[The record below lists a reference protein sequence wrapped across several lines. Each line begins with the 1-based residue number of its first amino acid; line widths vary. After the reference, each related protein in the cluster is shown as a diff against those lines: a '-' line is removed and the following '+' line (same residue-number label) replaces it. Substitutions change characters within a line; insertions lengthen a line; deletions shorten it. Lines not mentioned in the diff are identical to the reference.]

1 MGVEKKR
8 GFVKVA
14 VSKAVVRLRVST
26 RKASAVFLLFPFSSG
41 TWLLELA
48 AYGNVKI
55 KSLYSNIR
63 VDKKRGFVKVAVSRA
78 VVRLRVSSWKA
89 STVVLL
95 FFPSSSSSSSSSFFF
110 CLLGDQKRLAHDKQ
124 CWIYEGYQQRILVYT
139 NRLVSYFTTLNY
151 SRSLLLRYGK
161 IDRAPSRRWKM

>member
-1 MGVEKKR
+1 M
-8 GFVKVA
+8 A
-14 VSKAVVRLRVST
+14 VSKVVVRLRVST
-26 RKASAVFLLFPFSSG
+26 RKASALFLLFPFSSG
-41 TWLLELA
+41 TWFILELA

-63 VDKKRGFVKVAVSRA
+63 VDKKRGFVKMAVSRA

-95 FFPSSSSSSSSSFFF
+95 FFPSSSSSSSSFSF
-110 CLLGDQKRLAHDKQ
+110 LLGDQERMAHDKQ

-161 IDRAPSRRWKM
+161 IDRAPSRRWKL

>member
-1 MGVEKKR
+1 M
-8 GFVKVA
+8 KVV

-26 RKASAVFLLFPFSSG
+26 RKASALFLLFPFSSG
-41 TWLLELA
+41 TWFILELA

-63 VDKKRGFVKVAVSRA
+63 VDKKRGFVKVVVSRA
-78 VVRLRVSSWKA
+78 VVRLRVSFWKA

-110 CLLGDQKRLAHDKQ
+110 LLGDQERMAHDKQ

-161 IDRAPSRRWKM
+161 IDRAPSRRWKL

>member
-14 VSKAVVRLRVST
+14 GSKAVVRLRVST
-26 RKASAVFLLFPFSSG
+26 RRASAVFLLFPSSPG
-41 TWLLELA
+41 TWFILELA
-48 AYGNVKI
+48 AYGKVKI
-55 KSLYSNIR
+55 KSLYSNMR
-63 VDKKRGFVKVAVSRA
+63 VEKKRCFVKVAVSRA

-95 FFPSSSSSSSSSFFF
+95 FFPSSSSSSSSFSF
-110 CLLGDQKRLAHDKQ
+110 LLGDQKRLAHDKQ

-161 IDRAPSRRWKM
+161 IDRAPLRRWKL

>member
-1 MGVEKKR
+1 MV
-8 GFVKVA
+8 

-26 RKASAVFLLFPFSSG
+26 GKASALFLLFPFSSS
-41 TWLLELA
+41 TWFILELA

-78 VVRLRVSSWKA
+78 VVRLRVSTRKA

-95 FFPSSSSSSSSSFFF
+95 FFPSSSSSSFSF
-110 CLLGDQKRLAHDKQ
+110 LLGDQERMAHDKQ

-161 IDRAPSRRWKM
+161 IDRAPSKRWKL

>member
-14 VSKAVVRLRVST
+14 VSKAVVHLRVST

-95 FFPSSSSSSSSSFFF
+95 FFPSSSSSSFSF
-110 CLLGDQKRLAHDKQ
+110 LLGDQKRLAHDKQ

>member
-1 MGVEKKR
+1 MGVVKKR

-26 RKASAVFLLFPFSSG
+26 RKASALFLLFPFSSS
-41 TWLLELA
+41 TWFILELA

-63 VDKKRGFVKVAVSRA
+63 VDKKRGFVKMAVSRA

-89 STVVLL
+89 STAVLL
-95 FFPSSSSSSSSSFFF
+95 FFP
-110 CLLGDQKRLAHDKQ
+110 
-124 CWIYEGYQQRILVYT
+124 
-139 NRLVSYFTTLNY
+139 
-151 SRSLLLRYGK
+151 LLLLL
-161 IDRAPSRRWKM
+161 PLHFFSF

>member
-110 CLLGDQKRLAHDKQ
+110 LPFR
-124 CWIYEGYQQRILVYT
+124 
-139 NRLVSYFTTLNY
+139 
-151 SRSLLLRYGK
+151 
-161 IDRAPSRRWKM
+161 